1 MNCAN
6 HPETVASAFCRN
18 CGNAICDVCKTGWQ
32 GAAHCPQ
39 CAAELKAA
47 AAERHAYAPPPPP
60 PRYAAAAAPSPAGA
74 PTPVLALMLGLIPGV
89 GAVYNGQYAKG
100 VFHVVVFGGLISLMN
115 SGASDG
121 FEPLFGFLIA
131 LFYFY
136 MPVEAFRTARAL
148 QSGEPVD
155 EFSGWISSSP
165 RGPRSPVAGIAL
177 IVLGLI
183 FLMHTMGFWSLREF
197 ARYWPIILILLGA
210 NMLYR
215 RFSEA
220 QGNGGDTS
228 RRESEFT
235 LRDSGA
241 YRPPAPAEATVYDA
255 PSGSTPE
262 TVAAAE
268 YDEDTESRRG

>member
-18 CGNAICDVCKTGWQ
+18 CGNAICDECKTGWQ
-32 GAAHCPQ
+32 GAAHCPT
-39 CAAELKAA
+39 CAAMLKAA
-47 AAERHAYAPPPPP
+47 VAEKQNSAPPPPP
-60 PRYAAAAAPSPAGA
+60 PRYTAAAAPSPAGA

-121 FEPLFGFLIA
+121 FEALFGFLIA

-136 MPVEAFRTARAL
+136 MPVEAYRTARAL

-165 RGPRSPVAGIAL
+165 HGPRSPVAGIAL

-197 ARYWPIILILLGA
+197 ARYWPVILILLGA
-210 NMLYR
+210 SMLYR

-220 QGNGGDTS
+220 QDNGGDRSRAESGFTS
-228 RRESEFT
+228 RDGGS
-235 LRDSGA
+235 
-241 YRPPAPAEATVYDA
+241 YRPSARADSTVHDS
-255 PSGSTPE
+255 PSGSPPQ
-262 TVAAAE
+262 TVAASD
-268 YDEDTESRRG
+268 YDEGTESRRG

>member
-18 CGNAICDVCKTGWQ
+18 CGNAICDECKTGWQ
-32 GAAHCPQ
+32 GAAHCPA

-47 AAERHAYAPPPPP
+47 AQKQSYAPPPPP
-60 PRYAAAAAPSPAGA
+60 PRYAPAQAPSPAGA

-89 GAVYNGQYAKG
+89 GAVYTGQYAKG

-165 RGPRSPVAGIAL
+165 RGSRSPVAGIAL

-197 ARYWPIILILLGA
+197 ARYWPIILILVGT

-220 QGNGGDTS
+220 QGNGGGS
-228 RRESEFT
+228 ARRESAFT
-235 LRDSGA
+235 LRDSGGF
-241 YRPPAPAEATVYDA
+241 RPPARGESTVED
-255 PSGSTPE
+255 PSTGSPPQ
-262 TVAAAE
+262 TVVASE
-268 YDEDTESRRG
+268 YDGDSESRRG

>member
-18 CGNAICDVCKTGWQ
+18 CGNAICDECKTGWQ
-32 GAAHCPQ
+32 GAAHCPA

-47 AAERHAYAPPPPP
+47 AAEKQTHPAPPP
-60 PRYAAAAAPSPAGA
+60 PRYAAAEAPSPAGA

-121 FEPLFGFLIA
+121 FEALFGFLIA

-136 MPVEAFRTARAL
+136 MPVEAYRTARAL

-197 ARYWPIILILLGA
+197 ARYWPVILILLGA

-220 QGNGGDTS
+220 QGNGGDRS
-228 RRESEFT
+228 GREPGFT
-235 LRDSGA
+235 LRDGGSYPPSSRAESPADNRASGSYA
-241 YRPPAPAEATVYDA
+241 ESPPASVYD
-255 PSGSTPE
+255 E
-262 TVAAAE
+262 K
-268 YDEDTESRRG
+268 TESQRG